1 MDDLRPRAVA
11 TNDGECDDMNTFLH
25 TLLYA
30 NEIDI
35 EGLVYSSSVHHY
47 AGDEGRGIAPKRWED
62 PRWMYRYLDA
72 YAAAY
77 ESLRAHDA
85 RYPSPDY
92 LRGVTCVGNIRFPG
106 DMEFDTP
113 GSDLI
118 HDAVLRDDPRPVY
131 LLAGGGT
138 NTIARALRR
147 IEDEYRE
154 TDEWEGVYRHVC
166 DHAVVVSILL
176 QDDTCRDYISWAW
189 PGVRVLVADS
199 INCVGFTYDATNSP
213 AEALDVF
220 GASWMERNILSR
232 GELGGMYH
240 TWLDGHRYEG
250 DTEPNQFG
258 TNEAVA
264 RDGNVWLRGGHGRH
278 QMLSEGD
285 SPAFL
290 HLVDRGLRQL
300 EDPGFGG
307 WGGRFVP
314 LREAAADWGG
324 TASGGAGAPTAAVPG
339 AQTHDG
345 PAAPAPAPP
354 AGQAPDGTTAPAP
367 MPPAVF
373 GWMSSFLE
381 RGNPE
386 ADVWVYA
393 HDGNDL
399 GLNPKEYQ
407 LSRWICDWMN
417 DFSVRLGWAMGAD
430 ACPETPVARMRGPL
444 DRTVEAGS
452 TVALEL
458 ETDDGQGTSVEW
470 LVYPDAG
477 DLTGEA
483 LLDAS
488 GRRAE
493 VTIPQAARPG
503 ESVHVLACVRARAP
517 RSDVYAV
524 SYQRTILTVA

>member
-47 AGDEGRGIAPKRWED
+47 AGDEGRGIAPKRWEN

-113 GSDLI
+113 GSSLI
-118 HDAVLRDDPRPVY
+118 HDAILRDDPRPVY

-147 IEDEYRE
+147 IEDEYRK

-166 DHAVVVSILL
+166 DHAVVISILL
-176 QDDTCRDYISWAW
+176 QDDACRDYISWAW

-213 AEALDVF
+213 VEALDVF
-220 GASWMERNILSR
+220 GAAWMERNILSK

-240 TWLDGHRYEG
+240 TWLDGHRYKG
-250 DTEPNQFG
+250 DIEPNQFG
-258 TNEAVA
+258 TNKAVA

-290 HLVDRGLRQL
+290 HLIDRGLRQL

-324 TASGGAGAPTAAVPG
+324 AEAGGDTHAQAPV
-339 AQTHDG
+339 
-345 PAAPAPAPP
+345 PP
-354 AGQAPDGTTAPAP
+354 AGQETMEPAVP
-367 MPPAVF
+367 TSVPPAVF

-381 RGNPE
+381 KGNPE

-393 HDGNDL
+393 HDGNEL

-417 DFSVRLGWAMGAD
+417 DFSVRLSWAMGAD
-430 ACPETPVARMRGPL
+430 GCAETPIARMGGPL

-452 TVALEL
+452 TVVLEL
-458 ETDDGQGTSVEW
+458 EADGDDQGTSVEW
-470 LVYPDAG
+470 LIYPDAG
-477 DLTGEA
+477 NLTGEA
-483 LLDAS
+483 LLNVS

-493 VTIPQAARPG
+493 VTIPQVARAG
-503 ESVHVLACVRARAP
+503 ERVHVLACVRARAA

-524 SYQRTILTVA
+524 SYQRVILTVA